1 MLSRTTQDPLSLA
14 EREGDKCRARHRN
27 SPRCGSKERSDS
39 MVPGCLGCRFY
50 LGKVLLTKGQLQN
63 TEASA
68 MMMCF

>member
-39 MVPGCLGCRFY
+39 MVPWQRVEGE
-50 LGKVLLTKGQLQN
+50 KAVV
-63 TEASA
+63 EV
-68 MMMCF
+68 